1 MATPR
6 QSSGRGTIPE
16 GLTAT
21 ATVGS
26 STTTLTATAT
36 NSTRVVIGNLPVGA
50 TNDTLNSLVPL
61 NRGSNY
67 YLFVPTT
74 GVFAKIKSRP
84 GEFIF
89 ETETPVTIAGASFEV
104 VTCRLQ
110 SFSIINIGNS
120 DAFVAGSSVDGTA
133 GYVILA
139 AGEFNNV
146 DKNQE
151 VSRAKYVGAWAFD
164 ATGTTV
170 KIIQSN
176 I

>member
-6 QSSGRGTIPE
+6 ESSGRGTVPA
-16 GLTAT
+16 GVTAT
-21 ATVGS
+21 ATVGG

-36 NSTRVVIGNLPVGA
+36 NSTRVVIANLPVGA
-50 TNDTLNSLVPL
+50 TNDTLNTLVPL
-61 NRGSNY
+61 NYGDNY

-89 ETETPVTIAGASFEV
+89 ETETPVTIAGVSFQI

-110 SFSIINIGNS
+110 SFSIINIGTA
-120 DAFVAGSSVDGTA
+120 DALIAESSLDGTA
-133 GYVILA
+133 GYVTLA
-139 AGEFNNV
+139 EGEFNNV

-151 VSRAKYVGAWAFD
+151 VSRAKYVGAWAFN